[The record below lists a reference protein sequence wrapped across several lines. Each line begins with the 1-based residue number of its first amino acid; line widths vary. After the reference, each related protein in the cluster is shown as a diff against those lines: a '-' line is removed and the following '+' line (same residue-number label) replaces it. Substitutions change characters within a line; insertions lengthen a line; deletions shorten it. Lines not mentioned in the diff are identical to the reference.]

1 MMRRPDPWRQMWRAL
16 LQAVLALG
24 LLLPAVAPA
33 HELSLADL
41 RLREVKTGEFLW
53 NWGNGGLG
61 RPPQDEL
68 AITWPPGCNAQGD
81 QLLCGNGL
89 KGELAVAGIGDSYSA
104 ALLRVTWLDGQA
116 RTYTLT
122 QAQPAL
128 QLYGAADDQ
137 RGAGEVLRAYGVL
150 GFEHILGGLDHLLF
164 VACLLLVVGF
174 GRQLVWTIT
183 AFTVA
188 HSITLASSVLGL
200 ITLRSGPVEAVIAL
214 SILLAASEALHRR
227 PTVTRR
233 WPAVVAFAFGLVHGL
248 GFAGALS
255 EIGLPEAHVPLALL
269 SFNVGVELGQLS
281 MVVALWLSGKLL
293 GRLQAGERWA
303 LLARTPAVY
312 AIGILAAFWTW
323 QRASAVLLA

>member
-1 MMRRPDPWRQMWRAL
+1 MRWPKPWRLVWRAL

-24 LLLPAVAPA
+24 LLLPVVASA

-41 RLREVKTGEFLW
+41 RMREVKPGEFLW
-53 NWGNGGLG
+53 NWGTGGLG

-68 AITWPPGCNAQGD
+68 SITWPAGCNAQGD

-89 KGELAVAGIGDSYSA
+89 KGELAVSGIGDSYSA
-104 ALLRVTWLDGQA
+104 TLLRVTWLDGQT
-116 RTYTLT
+116 RTHTLT

-128 QLYGAADDQ
+128 PLYGAADDQ
-137 RGAGEVLRAYGVL
+137 RGAGEVLRAYSML
-150 GFEHILGGLDHLLF
+150 GFQHILGGLDHLLF

-174 GRQLVWTIT
+174 GRPLVWTIT

-200 ITLRSGPVEAVIAL
+200 VTLRSGPVEAVIAL

-233 WPAVVAFAFGLVHGL
+233 WPALVAFAFGLVHGL
-248 GFAGALS
+248 GFAGALAD
-255 EIGLPEAHVPLALL
+255 IGLPEAHVPLALL

-281 MVVALWLSGKLL
+281 MVAALWLVRKLL
-293 GRLQAGERWA
+293 GRLQAGPRWS
-303 LLARTPAVY
+303 LLVRTPAIY

-323 QRASAVLLA
+323 QRASAVVLA